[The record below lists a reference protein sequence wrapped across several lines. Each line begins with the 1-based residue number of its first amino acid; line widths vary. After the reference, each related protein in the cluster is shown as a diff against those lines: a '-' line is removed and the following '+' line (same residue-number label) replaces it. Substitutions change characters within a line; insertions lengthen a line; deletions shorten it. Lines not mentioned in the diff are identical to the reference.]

1 MTHTDLINALRSEIN
16 LAVYPISTALASG
29 GKLSV
34 MVENYRQNPTE
45 GERIIRLIVRLFN
58 GRMVGKNEVI
68 V

>member
-1 MTHTDLINALRSEIN
+1 MTHTDIMKRLRSEIN
-16 LAVYPISTALASG
+16 LATHPISTALASG

-45 GERIIRLIVRLFN
+45 GERIIRLIVRLFD
-58 GRMVGKNEVI
+58 GRMVGRNEVI